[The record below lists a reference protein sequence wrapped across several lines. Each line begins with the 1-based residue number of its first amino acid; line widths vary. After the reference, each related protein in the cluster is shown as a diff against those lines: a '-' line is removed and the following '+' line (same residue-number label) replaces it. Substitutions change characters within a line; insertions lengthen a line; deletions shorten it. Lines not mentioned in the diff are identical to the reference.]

1 MKRSL
6 LSAILIV
13 AAVGT
18 DATAPFCAVPL
29 SVAPKTSSIGCVP
42 AAAERSWCVGTV
54 ESASPAGPADPE
66 AGAARRCPPAA
77 PMAPATVDAWITE
90 C

>member
-18 DATAPFCAVPL
+18 DATTPFCAVPL

-42 AAAERSWCVGTV
+42 ANAERSWCVGTV
-54 ESASPAGPADPE
+54 GSASPPGPADPE
-66 AGAARRCPPAA
+66 AGAVRQCQPAL
-77 PMAPATVDAWITE
+77 PMAPATVGAWITE